1 MAINLAEKYSGAV
14 DEVFRKGALTTPLE
28 NSDQVD
34 FIGAQ
39 TVKVYSMN
47 TAEMHDY
54 KNSGTNRYG
63 TPEELGDSVQE
74 LTLTRKRSF
83 AFTIDATNAADTPE
97 GVRDAARAL
106 RRQLDERVIPE
117 LDGWRLS
124 TAAKNAKF
132 ADYYTPDK
140 STLISTISAMAANLS
155 NEEVPTTNRLFYAD
169 PRVVQKL
176 MLTDELLKT
185 SAASDAVLN
194 GSVGRIC
201 GATLI
206 ETPEPRLPVGAW
218 GIIIYTGA
226 TVCPTKLAQYKIHD
240 NPPGIA
246 GSLVEGLVYYDAFV
260 FGNKKCGIGVFYNGD
275 GFTISMT
282 GTTVNKITGY
292 PAGTFVY
299 KAASSVTAPKPGDDL
314 SAWTVLPADRTTTA
328 TSGNKLCVAVRGADG
343 KCVTFSNVVTVA

>member
-1 MAINLAEKYSGAV
+1 MAINLAEKYSSAV

-28 NSDQVD
+28 NNDQVD

-39 TVKVYSMN
+39 TVKVYSMD
-47 TAEMHDY
+47 TAEMNDY
-54 KNSGTNRYG
+54 KTTGANRYG
-63 TPEELGDSVQE
+63 IPEELGDSVQE

-117 LDGWRLS
+117 LDGYRLAA
-124 TAAKNAKF
+124 AAKDAKF
-132 ADYYTPDK
+132 VEYYTPDK
-140 STLISTISAMAANLS
+140 STIISNIASMSANLS
-155 NEEVPTTNRLFYAD
+155 NEEVPTTNRLFFAD

-185 SAASDAVLN
+185 NAATDAVLN

-201 GATLI
+201 GTTLI

-218 GIIIYTGA
+218 GIIIYAGA
-226 TVCPTKLAQYKIHD
+226 TVCPVKLAQYKVHD

-260 FGNKKCGIGVFYNGD
+260 FNNKKCGIGVFYNGD

-282 GTTVNKITGY
+282 GTKVNKIAGF

-299 KAASSVTAPKPGDDL
+299 KAASSVTAPKFGDDL
-314 SAWTVLPADRTTTA
+314 SSWTALPADGSTTA
-328 TSGNKLCVAVRGADG
+328 SSGNKVCVAVRDADG